1 MRTIRILPALALAAG
16 LPLLGTLALPPSPA
30 TAQEPDASY
39 AEWTLA
45 GSGGDYTGTMTLPPA
60 FPAAGFTSD
69 SRAPASL
76 VSGASNWLSG
86 ATPFGAEF
94 GSSQDQPYVNL
105 RPAADNADAP
115 STTTYQFA
123 SPTPAGGW
131 GFALGDIDADRVEIS
146 ATDPDGNPVP
156 AAGLG
161 FQEAFNYCD
170 ASPRPSSVCSGGPA
184 PGDPDFDLPTV
195 VVQDESVTLVGNG
208 LDTGGAAGWFAP
220 TVPLSTLTIV
230 FTFQSGFPVYHTWF
244 AALTR
249 SVSGSVV
256 VDGDPLPG
264 AELTLLDPGGD
275 PIASATTDEGGDY
288 QVEGLGPADDYTV
301 VLTVPDR
308 YRPVGPARRTV
319 DLAAG
324 DADEVDFALTATT
337 PSPGAGAAPG
347 SGAGE
352 PGTGVELPRTGGA
365 DRLTALAGAG
375 GALLLSGAVAFTL
388 ARRRRLPG

>member
-16 LPLLGTLALPPSPA
+16 LPLLGTLALPPAPA
-30 TAQEPDASY
+30 AAQPPDASY

-60 FPAAGFTSD
+60 FPAASFTSD
-69 SRAPASL
+69 SRAPAAL
-76 VSGASNWLSG
+76 VGGASNWLS
-86 ATPFGAEF
+86 ADTPFGAEF
-94 GSSQDQPYVNL
+94 GSSQDQPYLNL

-115 STTTYQFA
+115 STTTYQFD

-131 GFALGDIDADRVEIS
+131 GFTLGEIDADRVEVS
-146 ATDPDGNPVP
+146 ATDPDGNLVP

-184 PGDPDFDLPTV
+184 PGDPGFDIPTV
-195 VVQDESVTLVGNG
+195 VVQDESVTLAGNG
-208 LDTGGAAGWFAP
+208 ADTGGAAGWFAP
-220 TVPLSTLTIV
+220 TTPLSTLTFV
-230 FTFQSGFPVYHTWF
+230 FTFQSGFPIYHTWF
-244 AALTR
+244 AAQTR

-264 AELTLLDPGGD
+264 AELTILDPDGD

-288 QVEGLGPADDYTV
+288 QVAGLGPAGDYTV

-308 YRPVGPARRTV
+308 YRPVGPAQRTV
-319 DLAAG
+319 DLTSG
-324 DADEVDFALTATT
+324 DADQVDFALTATT
-337 PSPGAGAAPG
+337 PGRDPAPG
-347 SGAGE
+347 GGA
-352 PGTGVELPRTGGA
+352 ELPRTGGG
-365 DRLTALAGAG
+365 DRWAAFAGAG
-375 GALLLSGAVAFTL
+375 GGLVLTGAVAFAL